1 MDGVNAGYPASE
13 SSPGR
18 TIVEHASLT
27 VGRGSRLGVLGR
39 NGAGKTTLIRTAVG
53 ELAPL
58 AGELQV
64 SRTVRIGYFAQQQ
77 VDDLRADD
85 SALTHMQRLAPQE
98 REQVLRDW
106 LGRFGFRGDDAT
118 RAVGPMSG
126 GERARL
132 ALAMLVWGKPQ
143 LLVLDE
149 PTNHLDATT
158 RDALADA
165 LAEFDG
171 ALLLVSHDRY
181 LLRATVDQFVR
192 VGDGVLDAFDG
203 DLEDYAQWLMQRP
216 TNGQLAGSV
225 SASSVTG
232 QPASQAIG
240 PASRKD
246 ERRAAAE
253 QRAQRASL
261 RKPLQKQLAQIE
273 ADLAK
278 VESRINEIDAHL
290 AQPDAYR
297 TGSHSTTA
305 SDLAR
310 ERGALLRER
319 DTLEEAW
326 MQTGS
331 RIEAIDQDTESIAP

>member
-1 MDGVNAGYPASE
+1 
-13 SSPGR
+13 
-18 TIVEHASLT
+18 
-27 VGRGSRLGVLGR
+27 
-39 NGAGKTTLIRTAVG
+39 
-53 ELAPL
+53 
-58 AGELQV
+58 
-64 SRTVRIGYFAQQQ
+64 
-77 VDDLRADD
+77 
-85 SALTHMQRLAPQE
+85 
-98 REQVLRDW
+98 
-106 LGRFGFRGDDAT
+106 
-118 RAVGPMSG
+118 MSG

-216 TNGQLAGSV
+216 TNGQLAGSA
-225 SASSVTG
+225 SASSVSG
-232 QPASQAIG
+232 QSASQAIG